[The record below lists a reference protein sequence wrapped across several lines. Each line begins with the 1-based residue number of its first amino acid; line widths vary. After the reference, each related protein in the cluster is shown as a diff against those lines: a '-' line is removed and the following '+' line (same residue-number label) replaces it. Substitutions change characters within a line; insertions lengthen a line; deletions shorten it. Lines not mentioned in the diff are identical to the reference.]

1 MQPENTQQRADNS
14 LARQNTHPHGKQIN
28 RPKFE
33 RGRNNRQP
41 ENHPAPPTACP
52 QAVRRLKIP
61 RQLQVGHLCPTDR
74 VLQKFQPTKGSL
86 KTNAH
91 VFRLPPIRIPS
102 TTSNKALPT
111 HQQSRLATKRAC
123 FNTQPPE
130 SGCLKCATS
139 ACAAA
144 WFQHT
149 AARRRLEKSCL
160 RNVP

>member
-91 VFRLPPIRIPS
+91 VFRLPFSQTNI
-102 TTSNKALPT
+102 
-111 HQQSRLATKRAC
+111 
-123 FNTQPPE
+123 
-130 SGCLKCATS
+130 
-139 ACAAA
+139 
-144 WFQHT
+144 
-149 AARRRLEKSCL
+149 
-160 RNVP
+160 

>member
-1 MQPENTQQRADNS
+1 MR
-14 LARQNTHPHGKQIN
+14 
-28 RPKFE
+28 
-33 RGRNNRQP
+33 
-41 ENHPAPPTACP
+41 PPTDF
-52 QAVRRLKIP
+52 
-61 RQLQVGHLCPTDR
+61 VGWANNAWA
-74 VLQKFQPTKGSL
+74 SL
-86 KTNAH
+86 KLRVFRLPLHTGANSISRLPTNMPQSNALQFNPLWRRATAAPCPAYRSNIFRLPQQFPNTNAAGKRIQH
-91 VFRLPPIRIPS
+91 VFRLPPLPIPS